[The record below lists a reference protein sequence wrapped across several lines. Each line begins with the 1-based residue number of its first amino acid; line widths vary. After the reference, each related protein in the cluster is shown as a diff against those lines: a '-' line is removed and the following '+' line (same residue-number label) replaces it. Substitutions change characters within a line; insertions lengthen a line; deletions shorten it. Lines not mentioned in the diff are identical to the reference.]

1 MAQDCGDRGRLL
13 PKKNAGLSGERT
25 GELFLLTTGDC
36 FSSSPS
42 VPLSMLTFLTGDAN
56 VPLAALGQRIKRP
69 EEQFELSG
77 GEKENARG
85 I

>member
-1 MAQDCGDRGRLL
+1 MAQDCGNGGRSLL
-13 PKKNAGLSGERT
+13 KENAGPSGGRT

-36 FSSSPS
+36 LSSSPS
-42 VPLSMLTFLTGDAN
+42 VPLFMLTFLTGDAN
-56 VPLAALGQRIKRP
+56 VRLAALGQRIKRP
-69 EEQFELSG
+69 EGQFELFG

>member
-1 MAQDCGDRGRLL
+1 
-13 PKKNAGLSGERT
+13 
-25 GELFLLTTGDC
+25 
-36 FSSSPS
+36 
-42 VPLSMLTFLTGDAN
+42 MLTFLTGDAN
-56 VPLAALGQRIKRP
+56 VRLAALGQRIKRP